1 METSFVI
8 PVKNDARRLARCLHS
23 LPRGSATGPVETV
36 VVDNGSTDDSPDVAR
51 RFGAVVLDVPDK
63 RVSEL
68 RNMGAAKASGALLAF
83 VDADH
88 ELGPGWLTA
97 AAADMEDPGVGAA
110 GAACLPPSDGTWVQ
124 QMYGHLRGRTLGR
137 SDVGWLGAGNMVV
150 RRTAF
155 EQVGG
160 FDATLEACE
169 DVDLCRR
176 LLGAGWRIV
185 GDEHLVNVHL
195 GDPPTLRAL
204 FRGERWRGRD
214 NIRVSLR
221 GPLSLRDLPSIVTP
235 ILELAALVA
244 IAASLAGV
252 LLEITSWPVVAA
264 ATIVAIGLPALRT
277 ARIAVRSRRFGPG
290 FLVRAFAVALT
301 YDLARALALISR
313 ARHHRQRDTAPALE
327 RASG

>member
-1 METSFVI
+1 V
-8 PVKNDARRLARCLHS
+8 CLDS
-23 LPRGSATGPVETV
+23 LPRGSSDEPVETV
-36 VVDNGSTDDSPDVAR
+36 VVDNGSSDESPVVAR

-88 ELGPGWLTA
+88 ELGQGWLTA
-97 AAADMEDPGVGAA
+97 AARDMADPAVGAV
-110 GAACLPPSDGTWVQ
+110 GAMCLPPKNGTWVQ
-124 QMYGHLRGRTLGR
+124 QMYGYLRGRTIGH

-160 FDATLEACE
+160 FDAALEACE

-185 GDEHLVNVHL
+185 GDEHLVNFHL
-195 GDPPTLRAL
+195 GDPATLRAL

-221 GPLSLRDLPSIVTP
+221 GPLSLRDLPSILTP
-235 ILELAALVA
+235 IVELAALITLVA
-244 IAASLAGV
+244 SPAALLLKWSPWPIATVAA
-252 LLEITSWPVVAA
+252 IVVA
-264 ATIVAIGLPALRT
+264 GLTALRT
-277 ARIAVRSRRFGPG
+277 ARMAGRARRFGPG
-290 FLVRAFAVALT
+290 FLGQAFVVALT
-301 YDLARALALISR
+301 YDLARAVALVSR
-313 ARHHRQRDTAPALE
+313 AAHHRRPAAAGLVLL
-327 RASG
+327 